1 MVVGAA
7 VVTVLMCIISSAGE
21 SDRGISLQNPNQ
33 MMSLSL
39 LLWIFRKKIKKR
51 VLVNPWAL
59 D

>member
-7 VVTVLMCIISSAGE
+7 VVTVLTCIISWAGE

-39 LLWIFRKKIKKR
+39 LLWIFREKR